1 MKFRIVVEQGKH
13 NVFTFY
19 FNVEIGN
26 DLLSMRLIGN
36 AGYGISQIVSA
47 VFFLAV
53 VFITGINYRTKLLA
67 R

>member
-1 MKFRIVVEQGKH
+1 MLSRGLTKLMGGFSFI
-13 NVFTFY
+13 
-19 FNVEIGN
+19 
-26 DLLSMRLIGN
+26 LLNNILKLVISGN
-36 AGYGISQIVSA
+36 AGYGITQIISA

>member
-1 MKFRIVVEQGKH
+1 VI
-13 NVFTFY
+13 
-19 FNVEIGN
+19 
-26 DLLSMRLIGN
+26 SGN
-36 AGYGISQIVSA
+36 AGYGITQIISA